1 MALLWCMRGKVQTGR
16 YRAGTA
22 GAFAGL
28 VLVAALVLGTG
39 AACAAE
45 PTEATAAGPAGQW
58 ATKEAFF
65 SATGEQ
71 TEQVTQG
78 VKGAGLKA
86 NTSAVSGNSGTTTGG
101 GSSTT
106 K

>member
-1 MALLWCMRGKVQTGR
+1 MVLLWRMGRKVQTGR

-58 ATKEAFF
+58 ATKEAFYAERTRPDAF
-65 SATGEQ
+65 FGPRFFFFFEIPDWPEWLSWGR
-71 TEQVTQG
+71 
-78 VKGAGLKA
+78 LF
-86 NTSAVSGNSGTTTGG
+86 
-101 GSSTT
+101 
-106 K
+106 

>member
-1 MALLWCMRGKVQTGR
+1 MQMQSKKGATFIEYALL
-16 YRAGTA
+16 
-22 GAFAGL
+22 AGL
-28 VLVAALVLGTG
+28 VAIVVAVAAMFFGDELKGL
-39 AACAAE
+39 
-45 PTEATAAGPAGQW
+45 
-58 ATKEAFF
+58 F

-78 VKGAGLKA
+78 VKSAGLKA